1 MKDVLRYQLPPF
13 VWILVTFLF
22 AYFPDLSFNIKL
34 PRGADKIVH
43 AGVFFVLCWLV
54 QRAFYHQEAFPQL
67 KKSSFLGAFIFSCVY
82 GILDEF
88 HQDFLP
94 DQSSNIYDPLAGAG
108 GALLYIAIASMMS
121 RRNSGDGAEPEG

>member
-1 MKDVLRYQLPPF
+1 LKNVLKYQLPPLL
-13 VWILVTFLF
+13 WILVTFVF
-22 AYFPDLSFNIKL
+22 AYFPDLFFNIKL

-54 QRAFYHQEAFPQL
+54 QRAFYRQEAIPQL

-82 GILDEF
+82 GILNDF

-94 DQSSNIYDPLAGAG
+94 DRSSDIYNLLAAAG
-108 GALLYIAIASMMS
+108 GALLYIAIASLLS
-121 RRNSGDGAEPEG
+121 QRKNGESGEPKG

>member
-1 MKDVLRYQLPPF
+1 LKNVLIYQLPPL
-13 VWILVTFLF
+13 VWILVTVVF
-22 AYFPDLSFNIKL
+22 AYVPDLLFGIKL

-82 GILDEF
+82 GILDEY

-94 DQSSNIYDPLAGAG
+94 DQSPNIYGPLAGAG
-108 GALLYIAIASMMS
+108 GALLYVAIASMVS
-121 RRNSGDGAEPEG
+121 RRNSGDRAAPKG

>member
-1 MKDVLRYQLPPF
+1 
-13 VWILVTFLF
+13 VWILVTFVF
-22 AYFPDLSFNIKL
+22 AYVPYLTFNIKL

-43 AGVFFVLCWLV
+43 AGVFFVLCWLA
-54 QRAFYHQEAFPQL
+54 QRAFHHQEAIPQL

-94 DQSSNIYDPLAGAG
+94 DQSPNLYGPLAGAG
-108 GALLYIAIASMMS
+108 GALLYVAIASMMS
-121 RRNSGDGAEPEG
+121 RRNNGDSAEPKG